1 MRSRNKL
8 TRLLA
13 LFLALLTVA
22 SYPISVSAED
32 GEGGFFEEG
41 DATYDDTGG
50 TSNDKSGEFNLSYTD
65 DVAKQIVGYRITG
78 IKARVSVRAGL
89 AWLMMN
95 RYVLQV
101 KQVSQ
106 KRSAPS
112 AANRWRTVFLRP

>member
-13 LFLALLTVA
+13 LFLALLTVV
-22 SYPISVSAED
+22 SYPLSARAD
-32 GEGGFFEEG
+32 GGFYEEG
-41 DATYDDTGG
+41 DADYDTGG
-50 TSNDKSGEFNLSYTD
+50 GTATDKSGEFNLAYTN
-65 DVAKQIVGYRITG
+65 DVTKQIVGYRVTG

-106 KRSAPS
+106 KRSEPP
-112 AANRWRTVFLRP
+112 AATERLIVFF

>member
-8 TRLLA
+8 TQLLA
-13 LFLALLTVA
+13 LFLALLTVV
-22 SYPISVSAED
+22 SVCPLSVSAES
-32 GEGGFFEEG
+32 GFYEEG
-41 DATYDDTGG
+41 DANYDNAGG
-50 TSNDKSGEFNLSYTD
+50 TSRDKSGEFNLSYTD

-106 KRSAPS
+106 KRSEPP
-112 AANRWRTVFLRP
+112 AATERLIVFF

>member
-1 MRSRNKL
+1 MKGKSRIMRRLVLLLIVFATLSPYVL
-8 TRLLA
+8 TA
-13 LFLALLTVA
+13 KA
-22 SYPISVSAED
+22 D
-32 GEGGFFEEG
+32 GGFSVEG
-41 DATYDDTGG
+41 DQAYDDGGGSSAATG
-50 TSNDKSGEFNLSYTD
+50 SYYLNHTD
-65 DVAKQIVGYRITG
+65 DVAKQIVGYRFTG
-78 IKARVSVRAGL
+78 IKTRVSVRAGL

>member
-8 TRLLA
+8 TQLLA
-13 LFLALLTVA
+13 LFLALLTVV
-22 SYPISVSAED
+22 SVCPLSVSAES
-32 GEGGFFEEG
+32 GFYEEG
-41 DATYDDTGG
+41 DADYDNTGG
-50 TSNDKSGEFNLSYTD
+50 TSKDKSGEFNLSYTG

-112 AANRWRTVFLRP
+112 VANRWRTVFLRP

>member
-22 SYPISVSAED
+22 SYPISVSAD
-32 GEGGFFEEG
+32 SGFYEEG

-106 KRSAPS
+106 KRSEPP
-112 AANRWRTVFLRP
+112 AATERLIVFF